1 MRRVRAIY
9 AVAKKEFVQ
18 LVRYPTWI
26 IQLIIWPL
34 IFPLMYILSALSMV
48 GPDGSGLKGFET
60 ITSSNSFVGF
70 IVVGTM
76 AWMWVNTTMW
86 SFSTSL
92 RDEQMRGTLESN
104 WLCPINKFDLLI
116 GSGMICIFQSIII
129 TVISVI
135 EYRFIYGVHFTGNAA
150 LWLLMFIIMLPGV
163 YGFGSVFA
171 SLILW
176 AKEANAAVNLARG
189 LMMILCGITFP
200 VSIMPHWMNILAKG
214 LPFTF
219 GIEAARQIMVN
230 GESLYAALNN
240 ILMCLIEGVIYL
252 ILGRLAF
259 IRIENKVKESG
270 SLERF

>member
-1 MRRVRAIY
+1 MRRLRTIY
-9 AVAKKEFVQ
+9 AVAKKEFIQ

-34 IFPLMYILSALSMV
+34 IFPLMYILSALGLI
-48 GPDGSGLKGFET
+48 GPDGSGLQGFQN

-86 SFSTSL
+86 SFSTCL
-92 RDEQMRGTLESN
+92 REEQMRGTLESN
-104 WLCPINKFDLLI
+104 WLCPIKKFDLLV
-116 GSGMICIFQSIII
+116 GSGMICILQSIFVTI
-129 TVISVI
+129 VSVI
-135 EYRFIYGVHFTGNAA
+135 EYRFIYGVHFTGNVL

-189 LMMILCGITFP
+189 IMMILCGITFP
-200 VSIMPHWMNILAKG
+200 ISIMPQWMCTLAKG

-219 GIEAARQIMVN
+219 GIEATRQIMVN
-230 GESLYAALNN
+230 GQSLYSASNN
-240 ILMCLIEGVIYL
+240 IIMCLVEGIIYL

-259 IRIENKVKESG
+259 TFIENKVKESG